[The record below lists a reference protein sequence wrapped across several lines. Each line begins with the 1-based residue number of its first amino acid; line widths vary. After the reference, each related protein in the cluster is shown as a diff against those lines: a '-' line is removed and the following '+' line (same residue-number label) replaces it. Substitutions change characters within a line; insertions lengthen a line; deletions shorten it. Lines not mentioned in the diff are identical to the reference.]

1 MNIIKTTSEL
11 SQFCDFAYNFDY
23 ITVDTEFLR
32 ERTYYPKLCLIQL
45 AIPGDQENSAVLIDP
60 LEENLDL
67 SPLYKLFLGSD
78 IVKVFHAAR
87 QDLEIFFH
95 DQNIIPSP
103 LFDTQLAAMVCGFG
117 EQVGYETL
125 VRSICKVNLDKSSR
139 FTDWSLRPLSNN
151 QQQYALA
158 DVTHLRQI
166 YEYLK
171 EQLKRNQRETWLE
184 EELNIL
190 KNPETYITRPN
201 EAWRRIKS
209 RSNSSK
215 FLAIVARLAEFR
227 EAYAQKNNIPRNRVL
242 KDDAL
247 MELASLKPKSFDD
260 LSRSRLLL
268 RDARKGKIAKGILDS
283 IKAAEDLKFEQVN
296 YVTKVPKSLNGN
308 SALSDMLRVLLKAK
322 SEQLG
327 VAAKLIANSSDLDSI
342 ASGERTV
349 PALSGWRHQIFG
361 REALEL
367 CDGKVGLVLQGKNI
381 TTIKIEFKASTRK

>member
-11 SQFCDFAYNFDY
+11 SKFCTYASKFDY
-23 ITVDTEFLR
+23 LTVDTEFLR

-45 AIPGDQENSAVLIDP
+45 AFPSDQEDNAVLVDP
-60 LEENLDL
+60 LDNQLDL
-67 SPLYKLFLGSD
+67 SPLYELFLNTNV
-78 IVKVFHAAR
+78 VKVFHAAR

-95 DQNIIPSP
+95 DKNIIPKP

-139 FTDWSLRPLSNN
+139 FTDWSLRPLTNS
-151 QQQYALA
+151 QKDYALA

-171 EQLKRNQRETWLE
+171 AELKQNKREGWVQ

-201 EAWRRIKS
+201 EAWKRIKT

-215 FLAIVARLAEFR
+215 FLGIVSKLAEFR
-227 EAYAQKNNIPRNRVL
+227 EKYAQQNDIPRNRVF

-247 MELASLKPKSFDD
+247 MEIASLKPKSFDE

-268 RDARKGKIAKGILDS
+268 RDARKGRIASGILDS
-283 IKAAEDLKFEQVN
+283 VKAAQVSNFEEVN
-296 YVTKVPKSLNGN
+296 KEVKLAKNLNGN
-308 SALSDMLRVLLKAK
+308 SALSEMLRVLLKAK
-322 SEQLG
+322 SEELG
-327 VAAKLIANSSDLDSI
+327 VAAKLIAISADLDSL

-349 PALSGWRHQIFG
+349 PALLGWRHKVFG
-361 REALEL
+361 KDALDL
-367 CDGKVGLVLQGKNI
+367 CDGKVGLFLDGKNI
-381 TTIKIEFKASTRK
+381 KTFKI

>member
-1 MNIIKTTSEL
+1 MKIIKTTSEL
-11 SQFCDFAYNFDY
+11 SQFCDYAYNFDY

-45 AIPGDQENSAVLIDP
+45 AIPGDQENRAVLIDP
-60 LEENLDL
+60 LEGNLDL
-67 SPLYKLFLGSD
+67 SPLYKLFLDSD

-95 DQNIIPSP
+95 DKNIIPSP

-171 EQLKRNQRETWLE
+171 EQLKRNERETWLE
-184 EELNIL
+184 EELNTL

-201 EAWRRIKS
+201 EAWKRIKS
-209 RSNSSK
+209 RSSSSK
-215 FLAIVARLAEFR
+215 FLGIVARLAEFR
-227 EAYAQKNNIPRNRVL
+227 ETYAQKNNIPRNRVL

-247 MELASLKPKSFDD
+247 VELASLKPKSFDD

-322 SEQLG
+322 SEELG
-327 VAAKLIANSSDLDSI
+327 VAAKLIANSSDLDSL

-349 PALSGWRHQIFG
+349 PALSGWRHQVFG

-381 TTIKIEFKASTRK
+381 RTIKI

>member
-1 MNIIKTTSEL
+1 MNIIETTSEL
-11 SQFCDFAYNFDY
+11 SKFCTYASKFDY
-23 ITVDTEFLR
+23 LTVDTEFLR

-45 AIPGDQENSAVLIDP
+45 AIPSDQEANAVLVDP
-60 LEENLDL
+60 LDNQLDL
-67 SPLYKLFLGSD
+67 SPLYELFLNTNV
-78 IVKVFHAAR
+78 VKVFHAAR

-95 DQNIIPSP
+95 DKNIIPKP

-139 FTDWSLRPLSNN
+139 FTDWSLRPLTNN
-151 QQQYALA
+151 QKDYALA
-158 DVTHLRQI
+158 DVTYLRQI

-171 EQLKRNQRETWLE
+171 SELKQNKREGWVQ

-201 EAWRRIKS
+201 EAWKRIKT

-215 FLAIVARLAEFR
+215 FLGIVSKLAEFR
-227 EAYAQKNNIPRNRVL
+227 EKFAQQNDIPRNRVF

-247 MELASLKPKSFDD
+247 MEIASLKPKSFDE

-268 RDARKGKIAKGILDS
+268 RDARKGRIASGILES
-283 IKAAEDLKFEQVN
+283 VKAAQVSNFEEVN
-296 YVTKVPKSLNGN
+296 KEVKLAKNLNGN
-308 SALSDMLRVLLKAK
+308 SALSEMLRVLLKAK
-322 SEQLG
+322 SEELG
-327 VAAKLIANSSDLDSI
+327 VAAKLIAISADLDSL

-349 PALSGWRHQIFG
+349 PALLGWRHKVFG
-361 REALEL
+361 KDALDL
-367 CDGKVGLVLQGKNI
+367 CDGKVGLFLDGKNI
-381 TTIKIEFKASTRK
+381 KTFKI

>member
-11 SQFCDFAYNFDY
+11 SQFCDYAYNFDY

-60 LEENLDL
+60 LERNLDL
-67 SPLYKLFLGSD
+67 SPLYKIFLDPD

-95 DQNIIPSP
+95 DKDIIPSP

-171 EQLKRNQRETWLE
+171 EQLKRNERETWLE

-215 FLAIVARLAEFR
+215 FLGIVARLAEFR
-227 EAYAQKNNIPRNRVL
+227 ETYAQKNNIPRNRVL

-296 YVTKVPKSLNGN
+296 YATKVPKSLNVN

-322 SEQLG
+322 SEELG

-349 PALSGWRHQIFG
+349 PALSGWRHRIFG

-367 CDGKVGLVLQGKNI
+367 CDGKVGLVLKGKNI
-381 TTIKIEFKASTRK
+381 TTIKI

>member
-11 SQFCDFAYNFDY
+11 SKFCAHASNFDY
-23 ITVDTEFLR
+23 LTVDTEFLR

-45 AIPGDQENSAVLIDP
+45 AIPSDQEANAVLVDP
-60 LEENLDL
+60 LDNQLDL
-67 SPLYKLFLGSD
+67 SPLYELFLNTNV
-78 IVKVFHAAR
+78 VKVFHAAR

-95 DQNIIPSP
+95 DKNIIPKP

-139 FTDWSLRPLSNN
+139 FTDWSLRPLTNS
-151 QQQYALA
+151 QKDYALA

-171 EQLKRNQRETWLE
+171 AELKQNKREGWVQ

-201 EAWRRIKS
+201 EAWKRIKT

-215 FLAIVARLAEFR
+215 FLGIVSKLAEFR
-227 EAYAQKNNIPRNRVL
+227 EKYAQQNDIPRNRVF

-247 MELASLKPKSFDD
+247 MEIASLKPKSFDE

-268 RDARKGKIAKGILDS
+268 RDARKGRIASGILDS
-283 IKAAEDLKFEQVN
+283 VKAAQVSNFEEVN
-296 YVTKVPKSLNGN
+296 KEVKLAKNLNGN
-308 SALSDMLRVLLKAK
+308 SALSEMLRVLLKAK
-322 SEQLG
+322 SEELG
-327 VAAKLIANSSDLDSI
+327 VAAKLIAISADLDSL

-349 PALSGWRHQIFG
+349 PALLGWRHKVFG
-361 REALEL
+361 KDALDL
-367 CDGKVGLVLQGKNI
+367 CDGKVGLFLDGKNI
-381 TTIKIEFKASTRK
+381 KTFKI

>member
-1 MNIIKTTSEL
+1 MNIVTTTPEL
-11 SQFCDFAYNFDY
+11 SQFCDYANNFDY

-32 ERTYYPKLCLIQL
+32 EKTYYPKLCLIQI
-45 AIPGDQENSAVLIDP
+45 AIPSDQENSAVLVDP
-60 LEENLDL
+60 LVGHLDL
-67 SPLYKLFLGSD
+67 TPLYELFLNTD
-78 IVKVFHAAR
+78 VVKVFHAAR
-87 QDLEIFFH
+87 QDVEIFFN
-95 DQNIIPSP
+95 DKKIIPNP

-125 VRSICKVNLDKSSR
+125 VRSICNVNLDKSSR
-139 FTDWSLRPLSNN
+139 FTDWSMRPLTKN

-166 YEYLK
+166 YEHLNEK
-171 EQLKRNQRETWLE
+171 LKRNGRETWLE
-184 EELNIL
+184 EELNTL

-201 EAWRRIKS
+201 EAWKRIKS
-209 RSNSSK
+209 RSKSSN
-215 FLAIVARLAEFR
+215 FLGILARLSEFR
-227 EAYAQKNNIPRNRVL
+227 ETYAQKNNIPRNRVV

-283 IKAAEDLKFEQVN
+283 VKAAEDLKFEKVN
-296 YVTKVPKSLNGN
+296 YVNKVTKSLNGN

-322 SEQLG
+322 SEELG

-349 PALSGWRHQIFG
+349 PALSGWRHQVFG

-381 TTIKIEFKASTRK
+381 KTIKV

>member
-11 SQFCDFAYNFDY
+11 SKFCTYASKFDY
-23 ITVDTEFLR
+23 LTVDTEFLR

-45 AIPGDQENSAVLIDP
+45 AIPSDQEANAVLVDP
-60 LEENLDL
+60 LDNQLDL
-67 SPLYKLFLGSD
+67 SPLYELFLNTNV
-78 IVKVFHAAR
+78 VKVFHAAR

-95 DQNIIPSP
+95 DKNIIPKP

-139 FTDWSLRPLSNN
+139 FTDWSLRPLTNS
-151 QQQYALA
+151 QKDYALA

-171 EQLKRNQRETWLE
+171 SELKQNKREGWVQ

-190 KNPETYITRPN
+190 KNPETYITRPD
-201 EAWRRIKS
+201 EAWKRIKT

-215 FLAIVARLAEFR
+215 FLGIVSKLAEFR
-227 EAYAQKNNIPRNRVL
+227 EKYAQQNDIPRNRVF

-247 MELASLKPKSFDD
+247 MEIASLKPKSFDE

-268 RDARKGKIAKGILDS
+268 RDARKGRIASGILES
-283 IKAAEDLKFEQVN
+283 VKAAQVSNFEEVN
-296 YVTKVPKSLNGN
+296 KEVKLAKNLNGN
-308 SALSDMLRVLLKAK
+308 SALSEMLRVLLKAK
-322 SEQLG
+322 SEELG
-327 VAAKLIANSSDLDSI
+327 VAAKLIAISADLDSL

-349 PALSGWRHQIFG
+349 PALLGWRHKVFG
-361 REALEL
+361 KDALDL
-367 CDGKVGLVLQGKNI
+367 CDGKVGLFLDGKNI
-381 TTIKIEFKASTRK
+381 KTFKI

>member
-11 SQFCDFAYNFDY
+11 SKFCTYASKFDY
-23 ITVDTEFLR
+23 LTVDTEFLR

-45 AIPGDQENSAVLIDP
+45 AISSDQEANAVLVDP
-60 LEENLDL
+60 LDNQLDL
-67 SPLYKLFLGSD
+67 SPLYELFLNSNV
-78 IVKVFHAAR
+78 VKVFHAAR

-95 DQNIIPSP
+95 DKSIIPNP

-139 FTDWSLRPLSNN
+139 FTDWSLRPLSDS
-151 QQQYALA
+151 QKDYALA

-171 EQLKRNQRETWLE
+171 SELKQNKREAWVQ

-201 EAWRRIKS
+201 EAWKRIKI

-215 FLAIVARLAEFR
+215 FLGIVSKLAEFR
-227 EAYAQKNNIPRNRVL
+227 EKYAQQNDIPRNRVF

-247 MELASLKPKSFDD
+247 MEIASLKPKSFDE

-268 RDARKGKIAKGILDS
+268 RDARKGKIASGILDS
-283 IKAAEDLKFEQVN
+283 VKAAQVSN
-296 YVTKVPKSLNGN
+296 FDEVSKEVKLAKNLNGN
-308 SALSDMLRVLLKAK
+308 SALSEMLRVLLKAK
-322 SEQLG
+322 AEELG
-327 VAAKLIANSSDLDSI
+327 VAAKLIAVSADLDSL

-349 PALSGWRHQIFG
+349 PALLGWRYKVFG
-361 REALEL
+361 KDALDL
-367 CDGKVGLVLQGKNI
+367 CDGKVGLFLEGKNI
-381 TTIKIEFKASTRK
+381 KTFKI

>member
-11 SQFCDFAYNFDY
+11 SKFCTHASKFDY
-23 ITVDTEFLR
+23 LTVDTEFLR

-45 AIPGDQENSAVLIDP
+45 AFPSDQEDNAVLVDP
-60 LEENLDL
+60 LDNQLDL
-67 SPLYKLFLGSD
+67 SPLYDLFLNSNV
-78 IVKVFHAAR
+78 VKVFHAAR

-95 DQNIIPSP
+95 DKNIIPNP

-139 FTDWSLRPLSNN
+139 FTDWSLRPLSDS
-151 QQQYALA
+151 QKDYALA

-171 EQLKRNQRETWLE
+171 SELKQNKREAWVQ

-201 EAWRRIKS
+201 EAWKRIKI

-215 FLAIVARLAEFR
+215 FLGIVSKLAEFR
-227 EAYAQKNNIPRNRVL
+227 EKYAQQNDIPRNRVF

-247 MELASLKPKSFDD
+247 MEIASLKPKSFDE

-268 RDARKGKIAKGILDS
+268 RDARKGRIASGILES
-283 IKAAEDLKFEQVN
+283 VKAAQVFNFEEVN
-296 YVTKVPKSLNGN
+296 KEVKLAKNLNGN
-308 SALSDMLRVLLKAK
+308 SALSEMLRVLLKAK
-322 SEQLG
+322 SEELG
-327 VAAKLIANSSDLDSI
+327 VAAKLIAISADLDSL

-349 PALSGWRHQIFG
+349 PALLGWRHKVFG
-361 REALEL
+361 KDALDL
-367 CDGKVGLVLQGKNI
+367 CDGKVGLFLDGKNI
-381 TTIKIEFKASTRK
+381 KTFKI

>member
-11 SQFCDFAYNFDY
+11 SKFCTYASKFDY
-23 ITVDTEFLR
+23 LTVDTEFLR

-45 AIPGDQENSAVLIDP
+45 AFHSDQEDNAVLVDP
-60 LEENLDL
+60 LDNQLDL
-67 SPLYKLFLGSD
+67 SPLYDLFLNSNV
-78 IVKVFHAAR
+78 VKVFHAAR

-95 DQNIIPSP
+95 DKSIIPNP

-139 FTDWSLRPLSNN
+139 FTDWSLRPLSDS
-151 QQQYALA
+151 QKDYALA

-171 EQLKRNQRETWLE
+171 SELKQNKREAWVQ

-201 EAWRRIKS
+201 EAWKRIKI

-215 FLAIVARLAEFR
+215 FLGIVSKLAEFR
-227 EAYAQKNNIPRNRVL
+227 EKYAQQNDIPRNRVF

-247 MELASLKPKSFDD
+247 MEIASLKPKSFDE

-268 RDARKGKIAKGILDS
+268 RDARKGRIASGILES
-283 IKAAEDLKFEQVN
+283 VKAAQVFNFEEVN
-296 YVTKVPKSLNGN
+296 KEVKLAKNLNGN
-308 SALSDMLRVLLKAK
+308 SALSEMLRVLLKAK
-322 SEQLG
+322 SEELG
-327 VAAKLIANSSDLDSI
+327 VAAKLIAISADLDCL

-349 PALSGWRHQIFG
+349 PALLGWRHKVFG
-361 REALEL
+361 KDALDL
-367 CDGKVGLVLQGKNI
+367 CDGKVGLFLDGKNI
-381 TTIKIEFKASTRK
+381 KTFKI

>member
-11 SQFCDFAYNFDY
+11 SQFCDYAYNFDY

-32 ERTYYPKLCLIQL
+32 ERTYYPKLCLIQI
-45 AIPGDQENSAVLIDP
+45 AIPGDQENSAVLVDP
-60 LEENLDL
+60 LEGNLDL
-67 SPLYKLFLGSD
+67 SPLYKIFLDSN

-95 DQNIIPSP
+95 DKNIIPSP

-171 EQLKRNQRETWLE
+171 EQLKRNGRETWLE

-215 FLAIVARLAEFR
+215 FLGILATLAEFR
-227 EAYAQKNNIPRNRVL
+227 ETYAQKNNIPRNRVL

-247 MELASLKPKSFDD
+247 MELASLKPKSFED
-260 LSRSRLLL
+260 LNRSRLLL

-283 IKAAEDLKFEQVN
+283 VKAAEDLKFEQVN

-308 SALSDMLRVLLKAK
+308 SALSDLLRVLLKAK
-322 SEQLG
+322 SEELG

-381 TTIKIEFKASTRK
+381 TTIKI

>member
-11 SQFCDFAYNFDY
+11 SKFCAHASKFDY
-23 ITVDTEFLR
+23 LTVDTEFLR

-45 AIPGDQENSAVLIDP
+45 AFPSDQEDNAVLVDP
-60 LEENLDL
+60 LDNQLDL
-67 SPLYKLFLGSD
+67 SPLYELFLNSNV
-78 IVKVFHAAR
+78 VKVFHAAR

-95 DQNIIPSP
+95 DKNIIPNP

-125 VRSICKVNLDKSSR
+125 VRSVCKVNLDKSSR
-139 FTDWSLRPLSNN
+139 FTDWSLRPLSDS
-151 QQQYALA
+151 QKDYALA

-171 EQLKRNQRETWLE
+171 SELKKNKREAWVQ

-201 EAWRRIKS
+201 EAWKRIKI

-215 FLAIVARLAEFR
+215 FLGIVSKLAEFR
-227 EAYAQKNNIPRNRVL
+227 EKYAQQNDIPRNRVF

-247 MELASLKPKSFDD
+247 MEIASLKPKSFDE

-268 RDARKGKIAKGILDS
+268 RDARKGSIASGILES
-283 IKAAEDLKFEQVN
+283 VKAAQVSNFEEVN
-296 YVTKVPKSLNGN
+296 KEVKLAKNLNGN
-308 SALSDMLRVLLKAK
+308 SALSEMLRVLLKAK
-322 SEQLG
+322 SEELG
-327 VAAKLIANSSDLDSI
+327 VAAKLIAISADLDSL

-349 PALSGWRHQIFG
+349 PALLGWRHKVFG
-361 REALEL
+361 KDALDL
-367 CDGKVGLVLQGKNI
+367 CNGKVGLFLDGKNI
-381 TTIKIEFKASTRK
+381 KTFKI

>member
-60 LEENLDL
+60 LEGNLDL
-67 SPLYKLFLGSD
+67 SPLYKLFLDSD

-171 EQLKRNQRETWLE
+171 EQLKRNQREAWLE

-227 EAYAQKNNIPRNRVL
+227 ETYAQKNNIPRNRVL

-322 SEQLG
+322 SEELG

-381 TTIKIEFKASTRK
+381 RTIKI

>member
-11 SQFCDFAYNFDY
+11 SQFCDYAYNFDY

-32 ERTYYPKLCLIQL
+32 ERTYYPKLCLIQI

-60 LEENLDL
+60 LGGNLDL
-67 SPLYKLFLGSD
+67 SPLYKIFLDSN

-95 DQNIIPSP
+95 DKNIIPSP

-139 FTDWSLRPLSNN
+139 FTDWSLRPLTKN

-171 EQLKRNQRETWLE
+171 EQLKRNGRETWLE

-215 FLAIVARLAEFR
+215 FLGIVARLAEFR
-227 EAYAQKNNIPRNRVL
+227 ETYAQKNNIPRNRVL

-260 LSRSRLLL
+260 LNRSRLLL

-283 IKAAEDLKFEQVN
+283 VKEAEDLKFEQVD
-296 YVTKVPKSLNGN
+296 YATKVPKSLNGN
-308 SALSDMLRVLLKAK
+308 SALSDLLRVLLKAK
-322 SEQLG
+322 SEELG

-381 TTIKIEFKASTRK
+381 TTIKI

>member
-11 SQFCDFAYNFDY
+11 SQFCDYAYNFDY

-32 ERTYYPKLCLIQL
+32 ERTYYPKLCLIQI

-60 LEENLDL
+60 LEGNLDL
-67 SPLYKLFLGSD
+67 SPLYKIFLDSN

-95 DQNIIPSP
+95 DKNIIPSP

-171 EQLKRNQRETWLE
+171 EQLKRNGRETWLE

-215 FLAIVARLAEFR
+215 FLGIVARLAEFR
-227 EAYAQKNNIPRNRVL
+227 ETYAQKNNIPRNRVL

-260 LSRSRLLL
+260 LNRSRLLL

-283 IKAAEDLKFEQVN
+283 VKAAEDLKFEQVN
-296 YVTKVPKSLNGN
+296 YATKVPKSLNGN
-308 SALSDMLRVLLKAK
+308 SALSDLLRVLLKAK
-322 SEQLG
+322 SEELG

-342 ASGERTV
+342 ASGDRTV

-381 TTIKIEFKASTRK
+381 TTIKI

>member
-11 SQFCDFAYNFDY
+11 SQFCDYAYNFDY

-45 AIPGDQENSAVLIDP
+45 AIPGDQENSAVLLDP
-60 LEENLDL
+60 LERNLDL
-67 SPLYKLFLGSD
+67 SPLYKIFLDPD

-95 DQNIIPSP
+95 DKDIIPSP

-139 FTDWSLRPLSNN
+139 FTDWSLRPLSNK

-171 EQLKRNQRETWLE
+171 EQLKRNERETWLE

-215 FLAIVARLAEFR
+215 FLGIVARLAEFR
-227 EAYAQKNNIPRNRVL
+227 ETYAQKNNIPRNRVL

-296 YVTKVPKSLNGN
+296 YATKVPKSLNVN

-322 SEQLG
+322 SEELG
-327 VAAKLIANSSDLDSI
+327 VAAKLIASSSDLDSI

-381 TTIKIEFKASTRK
+381 TTIKI

>member
-11 SQFCDFAYNFDY
+11 SKFCAHASKFDY
-23 ITVDTEFLR
+23 LTVDTEFLR

-45 AIPGDQENSAVLIDP
+45 AFPSDQEDNAVLVDP
-60 LEENLDL
+60 LDNQLDL
-67 SPLYKLFLGSD
+67 SPLYELFLNSNV
-78 IVKVFHAAR
+78 VKVFHAAR

-95 DQNIIPSP
+95 DKNIIPNP

-125 VRSICKVNLDKSSR
+125 VRSVCKVNLDKSSR
-139 FTDWSLRPLSNN
+139 FTDWSLRPLSDS
-151 QQQYALA
+151 QKDYALA

-171 EQLKRNQRETWLE
+171 SELKQNKREAWVQ

-201 EAWRRIKS
+201 EAWKRIKI

-215 FLAIVARLAEFR
+215 FLGIVSKLAEFR
-227 EAYAQKNNIPRNRVL
+227 EKYAQQNDIPRNRVF

-247 MELASLKPKSFDD
+247 MEIASLKPKSFDE

-268 RDARKGKIAKGILDS
+268 RDARKGRIASGILES
-283 IKAAEDLKFEQVN
+283 VKAAQVSNFEEVN
-296 YVTKVPKSLNGN
+296 KEVKLAKNLNGN
-308 SALSDMLRVLLKAK
+308 SALSEMLRVLLKAK
-322 SEQLG
+322 AEELG
-327 VAAKLIANSSDLDSI
+327 VAAKLIAVSADLDSL

-349 PALSGWRHQIFG
+349 PALLGWRHKVFG
-361 REALEL
+361 KDALDL
-367 CDGKVGLVLQGKNI
+367 CDGKVGLFLDGKNI
-381 TTIKIEFKASTRK
+381 KTFKI

>member
-45 AIPGDQENSAVLIDP
+45 AIPGDQENRAVLIDP
-60 LEENLDL
+60 LEGNLDL
-67 SPLYKLFLGSD
+67 SPLYKLFLDSD

-171 EQLKRNQRETWLE
+171 EQLKRNQREAWLE

-227 EAYAQKNNIPRNRVL
+227 ETYAQKNNIPRNRVL

-322 SEQLG
+322 SEELG

-381 TTIKIEFKASTRK
+381 RTIKI

>member
-45 AIPGDQENSAVLIDP
+45 AIPGDQENRAVLIDP
-60 LEENLDL
+60 LEGNLDL
-67 SPLYKLFLGSD
+67 SPLYKLFLDSD

-171 EQLKRNQRETWLE
+171 EQLKRNQREAWLE

-215 FLAIVARLAEFR
+215 FLAIVAKLAEFR
-227 EAYAQKNNIPRNRVL
+227 ETYAQKNNIPRNRVL

-283 IKAAEDLKFEQVN
+283 IKTAEDLKFEQVN

-322 SEQLG
+322 SEELG

-381 TTIKIEFKASTRK
+381 RTIKI

>member
-11 SQFCDFAYNFDY
+11 SKFCTYASKFDY
-23 ITVDTEFLR
+23 LTVDTEFLR

-45 AIPGDQENSAVLIDP
+45 AIPSDQEANAVLVDP
-60 LEENLDL
+60 LDNKLDL
-67 SPLYKLFLGSD
+67 SPLYELFLNSNV
-78 IVKVFHAAR
+78 VKVFHAAR

-95 DQNIIPSP
+95 DKNIIPNP

-139 FTDWSLRPLSNN
+139 FTDWSLRPLTDSQKN
-151 QQQYALA
+151 YALA

-171 EQLKRNQRETWLE
+171 SELKQNKREAWVQ

-201 EAWRRIKS
+201 EAWKRIKI

-215 FLAIVARLAEFR
+215 FLGIVSKLAEFR
-227 EAYAQKNNIPRNRVL
+227 EKYAQQNDIPRNRVF

-247 MELASLKPKSFDD
+247 MEIASLKPKSFDE

-268 RDARKGKIAKGILDS
+268 RDARKGRIASGILES
-283 IKAAEDLKFEQVN
+283 VKAAQVFNFEEVN
-296 YVTKVPKSLNGN
+296 KEVKLAKNLNGN
-308 SALSDMLRVLLKAK
+308 SALSEMLRVLLKAK
-322 SEQLG
+322 SEELG
-327 VAAKLIANSSDLDSI
+327 VAAKLIAISADLDSL

-349 PALSGWRHQIFG
+349 PALLGWRHKVFG
-361 REALEL
+361 KDALDL
-367 CDGKVGLVLQGKNI
+367 CDGKVGLFLDGKNI
-381 TTIKIEFKASTRK
+381 KTFKI

>member
-1 MNIIKTTSEL
+1 
-11 SQFCDFAYNFDY
+11 
-23 ITVDTEFLR
+23 
-32 ERTYYPKLCLIQL
+32 
-45 AIPGDQENSAVLIDP
+45 
-60 LEENLDL
+60 
-67 SPLYKLFLGSD
+67 
-78 IVKVFHAAR
+78 
-87 QDLEIFFH
+87 
-95 DQNIIPSP
+95 
-103 LFDTQLAAMVCGFG
+103 MVCGFG

-139 FTDWSLRPLSNN
+139 FTDWSLRPLSNK

-171 EQLKRNQRETWLE
+171 EQLKRNERETWLE

-215 FLAIVARLAEFR
+215 FLGIVARLAEFR
-227 EAYAQKNNIPRNRVL
+227 ETYAQKNNIPRNRVL

-268 RDARKGKIAKGILDS
+268 RDARKGKIAKGILCLLYTSPSPRDR
-283 IKAAEDLKFEQVN
+283 Q
-296 YVTKVPKSLNGN
+296 KSRMPS
-308 SALSDMLRVLLKAK
+308 SA
-322 SEQLG
+322 
-327 VAAKLIANSSDLDSI
+327 
-342 ASGERTV
+342 
-349 PALSGWRHQIFG
+349 
-361 REALEL
+361 
-367 CDGKVGLVLQGKNI
+367 
-381 TTIKIEFKASTRK
+381 

>member
-11 SQFCDFAYNFDY
+11 SKFCAHASKFDY
-23 ITVDTEFLR
+23 LTVDTEFLR

-45 AIPGDQENSAVLIDP
+45 AFPSDQEDNAVLVDP
-60 LEENLDL
+60 LDNQLDL
-67 SPLYKLFLGSD
+67 SPLYDLFLNSNV
-78 IVKVFHAAR
+78 VKVFHAAR

-95 DQNIIPSP
+95 DKNIIPNP

-125 VRSICKVNLDKSSR
+125 VRSVCKVNLDKSSR
-139 FTDWSLRPLSNN
+139 FTDWSLRPLSDS
-151 QQQYALA
+151 QKDYALA

-171 EQLKRNQRETWLE
+171 SELKQNKREAWVQ

-201 EAWRRIKS
+201 EAWKRIKI

-215 FLAIVARLAEFR
+215 FLGIVSKLAEFR
-227 EAYAQKNNIPRNRVL
+227 EKYAQQNDIPRNRVF

-247 MELASLKPKSFDD
+247 MEIASLKPKSFDE

-268 RDARKGKIAKGILDS
+268 RDARKGRIASGILES
-283 IKAAEDLKFEQVN
+283 VKAAQVSNFEEVN
-296 YVTKVPKSLNGN
+296 KEVKLAKNLNGN
-308 SALSDMLRVLLKAK
+308 SALSEMLRVLLKAK
-322 SEQLG
+322 SEELG
-327 VAAKLIANSSDLDSI
+327 VAAKLIAISADLDSL

-349 PALSGWRHQIFG
+349 PALLGWRHKVFG
-361 REALEL
+361 KDALDL
-367 CDGKVGLVLQGKNI
+367 CNGKVGLFLDGKNI
-381 TTIKIEFKASTRK
+381 KTFKI

>member
-11 SQFCDFAYNFDY
+11 SKFCTYASKFDY
-23 ITVDTEFLR
+23 LTVDTEFLR

-45 AIPGDQENSAVLIDP
+45 AIPSDQEANAVLVDP
-60 LEENLDL
+60 LDNQLDL
-67 SPLYKLFLGSD
+67 SPLYELFLNTNV
-78 IVKVFHAAR
+78 VKVFHAAR

-95 DQNIIPSP
+95 DKNIIPKP
-103 LFDTQLAAMVCGFG
+103 LYDTQLAAMVCGFG

-139 FTDWSLRPLSNN
+139 FTDWSLRPLTNS
-151 QQQYALA
+151 QKDYALA

-171 EQLKRNQRETWLE
+171 SELKQNKREGWVQ

-201 EAWRRIKS
+201 EAWKRIKT

-215 FLAIVARLAEFR
+215 FLGIVSKLAEFR
-227 EAYAQKNNIPRNRVL
+227 EKYAQQNDIPRNRVF

-247 MELASLKPKSFDD
+247 MEIASLKPKSFDE

-268 RDARKGKIAKGILDS
+268 RDARKGRIASGILES
-283 IKAAEDLKFEQVN
+283 VKAAQVSNFEEVN
-296 YVTKVPKSLNGN
+296 KEVKLAKNLNGN
-308 SALSDMLRVLLKAK
+308 SALSEMLRVLLKAK
-322 SEQLG
+322 SEELG
-327 VAAKLIANSSDLDSI
+327 VAAKLIAISADLDSL

-349 PALSGWRHQIFG
+349 PALLGWRHKVFG
-361 REALEL
+361 KDALDL
-367 CDGKVGLVLQGKNI
+367 CDGKVGLFLDGKNI
-381 TTIKIEFKASTRK
+381 KTFKI

>member
-11 SQFCDFAYNFDY
+11 SKFCAHASKFDY
-23 ITVDTEFLR
+23 LTVDTEFLR

-45 AIPGDQENSAVLIDP
+45 AFPSDQEENAVLVDP
-60 LEENLDL
+60 LDNQLDL
-67 SPLYKLFLGSD
+67 SPLYELFLNSNV
-78 IVKVFHAAR
+78 VKVFHAAR

-95 DQNIIPSP
+95 DKNIIPNP

-125 VRSICKVNLDKSSR
+125 VRSVCKVNLDKSSR
-139 FTDWSLRPLSNN
+139 FTDWSLRPLSDS
-151 QQQYALA
+151 QKDYALA

-171 EQLKRNQRETWLE
+171 SELKQNKREAWVQ

-201 EAWRRIKS
+201 EAWKRIKI

-215 FLAIVARLAEFR
+215 FLGIVSKLAEFR
-227 EAYAQKNNIPRNRVL
+227 EKYAQQNDIPRNRVF

-247 MELASLKPKSFDD
+247 MEIASLKPKSFDE

-268 RDARKGKIAKGILDS
+268 RDARKGRIASGILES
-283 IKAAEDLKFEQVN
+283 VKAAQVSNFEEVN
-296 YVTKVPKSLNGN
+296 KEVKLAKNLNGN
-308 SALSDMLRVLLKAK
+308 SALSEMLRVLLKAK
-322 SEQLG
+322 SEELG
-327 VAAKLIANSSDLDSI
+327 VAAKLIAISADLDSL

-349 PALSGWRHQIFG
+349 PALLGWRHKVFG
-361 REALEL
+361 KDALDL
-367 CDGKVGLVLQGKNI
+367 CNGKVGLFLDGKNI
-381 TTIKIEFKASTRK
+381 KTFKI

>member
-11 SQFCDFAYNFDY
+11 SKFCTYASKFDY
-23 ITVDTEFLR
+23 LTVDTEFLR

-45 AIPGDQENSAVLIDP
+45 AIPSDQEANAVLVDP
-60 LEENLDL
+60 LDNKLDL
-67 SPLYKLFLGSD
+67 SPLYELFLNSNV
-78 IVKVFHAAR
+78 VKVFHAAR

-95 DQNIIPSP
+95 DKSIIPNP

-139 FTDWSLRPLSNN
+139 FTDWSLRPLTDS
-151 QQQYALA
+151 QKDYALA

-171 EQLKRNQRETWLE
+171 SELKKNKREAWVQ

-201 EAWRRIKS
+201 EAWKRIKI

-215 FLAIVARLAEFR
+215 FLGIVSKLAEFR
-227 EAYAQKNNIPRNRVL
+227 EKYAQQNDIPRNRVF

-247 MELASLKPKSFDD
+247 MEIASLKPKSFDE

-268 RDARKGKIAKGILDS
+268 RDARKGKIASGILDS
-283 IKAAEDLKFEQVN
+283 VKAAQVSN
-296 YVTKVPKSLNGN
+296 FDEVSKEVKLAKNLNGN
-308 SALSDMLRVLLKAK
+308 SALSEMLRVLLKAK
-322 SEQLG
+322 SEELG
-327 VAAKLIANSSDLDSI
+327 VAAKLIAVSADLDSL

-349 PALSGWRHQIFG
+349 PALLGWRHKVFG
-361 REALEL
+361 KDALDL
-367 CDGKVGLVLQGKNI
+367 CDGKVGLFLDGKNI
-381 TTIKIEFKASTRK
+381 KTFKI

>member
-1 MNIIKTTSEL
+1 MDIIKTTSEL
-11 SQFCDFAYNFDY
+11 SQFCDYAYNFDY

-60 LEENLDL
+60 LEGNLDL
-67 SPLYKLFLGSD
+67 SPLYKIFLDSD

-95 DQNIIPSP
+95 DKNIIPSP
-103 LFDTQLAAMVCGFG
+103 LFDTQIAAMVCGFG

-171 EQLKRNQRETWLE
+171 EQLKRNERETWLE
-184 EELNIL
+184 EELDIL

-215 FLAIVARLAEFR
+215 FLGIVARLAEFR
-227 EAYAQKNNIPRNRVL
+227 ETYAQKNNIPRNRVL

-268 RDARKGKIAKGILDS
+268 RDARKGKIAKGIIDS
-283 IKAAEDLKFEQVN
+283 IKAAEDLKFEEVN
-296 YVTKVPKSLNGN
+296 YAIKVPKSLNFN

-322 SEQLG
+322 SEELG
-327 VAAKLIANSSDLDSI
+327 VAAKLIASSSDLDSI

-349 PALSGWRHQIFG
+349 PALFGWRHQIFG
-361 REALEL
+361 REALEM

-381 TTIKIEFKASTRK
+381 TTIKI

>member
-11 SQFCDFAYNFDY
+11 SQFCDYAYNFDY

-32 ERTYYPKLCLIQL
+32 ERTYYPKLCLIQI

-60 LEENLDL
+60 LEGNLDL
-67 SPLYKLFLGSD
+67 SPLYKIFLDSN

-95 DQNIIPSP
+95 DKNIIPSP

-139 FTDWSLRPLSNN
+139 FTDWSLRPLSKN

-171 EQLKRNQRETWLE
+171 EQLKRNGRETWLE

-215 FLAIVARLAEFR
+215 FLGIVARLAEFR
-227 EAYAQKNNIPRNRVL
+227 ETYAQKNNIPRNRVL

-260 LSRSRLLL
+260 LKRSRLLL

-283 IKAAEDLKFEQVN
+283 VKAAEDLKFEQVD
-296 YVTKVPKSLNGN
+296 YATKVPKSLNGN
-308 SALSDMLRVLLKAK
+308 SALSDLLRVLLKAK
-322 SEQLG
+322 SEELG

-381 TTIKIEFKASTRK
+381 TTIKI

>member
-11 SQFCDFAYNFDY
+11 SQFCDYAYNFDY

-60 LEENLDL
+60 LERNLDL
-67 SPLYKLFLGSD
+67 SPLYKIFLDPD

-95 DQNIIPSP
+95 DKDIIPSP

-139 FTDWSLRPLSNN
+139 FTDWSLRPLSNK

-171 EQLKRNQRETWLE
+171 EQLKRNERETWLE

-215 FLAIVARLAEFR
+215 FLGIVARLAEFR
-227 EAYAQKNNIPRNRVL
+227 ETYAQRNNIPRNRVL

-296 YVTKVPKSLNGN
+296 YATKVPKSLNVN

-322 SEQLG
+322 SEELG

-381 TTIKIEFKASTRK
+381 TTIKI

>member
-11 SQFCDFAYNFDY
+11 SQFCDYAYNFDY

-32 ERTYYPKLCLIQL
+32 ERTYYPKLCLIQI

-60 LEENLDL
+60 LEGNLDL
-67 SPLYKLFLGSD
+67 SPLYKIFLDSN

-95 DQNIIPSP
+95 DKNIIPSP

-158 DVTHLRQI
+158 DVTHLREI

-171 EQLKRNQRETWLE
+171 EQLKHNGRETWLE

-215 FLAIVARLAEFR
+215 FLGIVARLAEFR
-227 EAYAQKNNIPRNRVL
+227 ETYAQKNNIPRNRVL

-260 LSRSRLLL
+260 LNRSRLLL

-283 IKAAEDLKFEQVN
+283 VKAAEDLKFEQVN
-296 YVTKVPKSLNGN
+296 YATKVPKSLNGN
-308 SALSDMLRVLLKAK
+308 SALSDLLRVLLKAK
-322 SEQLG
+322 SEELG

-381 TTIKIEFKASTRK
+381 TTIKI

>member
-11 SQFCDFAYNFDY
+11 SKFCTYASKFDY
-23 ITVDTEFLR
+23 LTVDTEFLR

-45 AIPGDQENSAVLIDP
+45 AIPSDQEANAVLVDP
-60 LEENLDL
+60 LDNQLDL
-67 SPLYKLFLGSD
+67 SPLYELFLNTNV
-78 IVKVFHAAR
+78 VKVFHAAR

-95 DQNIIPSP
+95 DKNIIPKP

-139 FTDWSLRPLSNN
+139 FTDWSLRPLTNS
-151 QQQYALA
+151 QKDYALA

-171 EQLKRNQRETWLE
+171 SELKQNKREAWVQ

-201 EAWRRIKS
+201 EAWKRIKT

-215 FLAIVARLAEFR
+215 FLGIVSKLAEFR
-227 EAYAQKNNIPRNRVL
+227 EKYAQQNDIPRNRVF

-247 MELASLKPKSFDD
+247 MEIASLKPKSFDE

-268 RDARKGKIAKGILDS
+268 RDARKGRIASGILDS
-283 IKAAEDLKFEQVN
+283 VKAAQVSNFEEVN
-296 YVTKVPKSLNGN
+296 KEVKLAKNLNGN
-308 SALSDMLRVLLKAK
+308 SALSEMLRVLLKAK
-322 SEQLG
+322 SEELG
-327 VAAKLIANSSDLDSI
+327 VAAKLIAISADLDSL

-349 PALSGWRHQIFG
+349 PALLGWRHKVFG
-361 REALEL
+361 KDALDL
-367 CDGKVGLVLQGKNI
+367 CDGKVGLFLDGKNI
-381 TTIKIEFKASTRK
+381 KTFKI

>member
-11 SQFCDFAYNFDY
+11 SQFCQYANNFDY

-60 LEENLDL
+60 LEGNLDL
-67 SPLYKLFLGSD
+67 SPLYKLFLDSD

-95 DQNIIPSP
+95 DKNIIPSP

-171 EQLKRNQRETWLE
+171 EQLKRNERETWLE

-215 FLAIVARLAEFR
+215 FLGIVARLAEFR
-227 EAYAQKNNIPRNRVL
+227 ETYAQKNNIPRNRVL

-247 MELASLKPKSFDD
+247 VELASLKPKSFDD

-322 SEQLG
+322 SEELG
-327 VAAKLIANSSDLDSI
+327 VAAKLIANSTDLESL

-349 PALSGWRHQIFG
+349 AALSGWRLQVFG

-367 CDGKVGLVLQGKNI
+367 CDGKIGLVLQGKNI
-381 TTIKIEFKASTRK
+381 TTIKV

>member
-11 SQFCDFAYNFDY
+11 SQFCDYAYNFDY

-60 LEENLDL
+60 LEGNLDL
-67 SPLYKLFLGSD
+67 SPLYKIFLDSD

-95 DQNIIPSP
+95 DKNIIPSP

-171 EQLKRNQRETWLE
+171 EQLKRNGRESWLE

-215 FLAIVARLAEFR
+215 FLGIVARLAEFR
-227 EAYAQKNNIPRNRVL
+227 ETYAQKNNIPRNRVL

-260 LSRSRLLL
+260 LNRSRLLL

-283 IKAAEDLKFEQVN
+283 VKAAEDLKFEQVN
-296 YVTKVPKSLNGN
+296 YATKVPKSLNGN
-308 SALSDMLRVLLKAK
+308 SALSDLLRVLLKAK
-322 SEQLG
+322 SEELG

-381 TTIKIEFKASTRK
+381 TTIKI

>member
-11 SQFCDFAYNFDY
+11 SKFCTYASKFDY
-23 ITVDTEFLR
+23 LTVDTEFLR

-45 AIPGDQENSAVLIDP
+45 AIPSDQEANAVLVDP
-60 LEENLDL
+60 LDNKLDL
-67 SPLYKLFLGSD
+67 SPLYELFLNSNV
-78 IVKVFHAAR
+78 VKVFHAAR

-95 DQNIIPSP
+95 DKSIIPNP

-139 FTDWSLRPLSNN
+139 FTDWSLRPLTGS
-151 QQQYALA
+151 QKDYALA

-171 EQLKRNQRETWLE
+171 SELKKNKREAWVQ

-201 EAWRRIKS
+201 EAWKRIKI
-209 RSNSSK
+209 RSNSGK
-215 FLAIVARLAEFR
+215 FLGIVSKLAEFR
-227 EAYAQKNNIPRNRVL
+227 EKYAQQNDIPRNRVF

-247 MELASLKPKSFDD
+247 MEIASLKPKSFDE

-268 RDARKGKIAKGILDS
+268 RDARKGKIASGILDS
-283 IKAAEDLKFEQVN
+283 VKAAQVSN
-296 YVTKVPKSLNGN
+296 FDEVSKEVKIAKNLNGN
-308 SALSDMLRVLLKAK
+308 SALSEMLRVLLKAK
-322 SEQLG
+322 AEELG
-327 VAAKLIANSSDLDSI
+327 VAAKLIAVSADLDSL

-349 PALSGWRHQIFG
+349 PALLGWRHKVFG
-361 REALEL
+361 KDALDL
-367 CDGKVGLVLQGKNI
+367 CDGKVGLFLDGKNI
-381 TTIKIEFKASTRK
+381 KTFKI

>member
-1 MNIIKTTSEL
+1 MYIIKTTSEL
-11 SQFCDFAYNFDY
+11 LKFCTYASKFDY
-23 ITVDTEFLR
+23 LTVDTEFLR

-45 AIPGDQENSAVLIDP
+45 AIPSDQEANAVLVDP
-60 LEENLDL
+60 LDNKLDL
-67 SPLYKLFLGSD
+67 SPLYELFLNSNV
-78 IVKVFHAAR
+78 VKVFHAAR

-95 DQNIIPSP
+95 DKSIIPNP

-139 FTDWSLRPLSNN
+139 FTDWSLRPLTGS
-151 QQQYALA
+151 QKDYALA

-171 EQLKRNQRETWLE
+171 SELKKNKREAWVQ

-201 EAWRRIKS
+201 EAWKRIKI
-209 RSNSSK
+209 RSNSGK
-215 FLAIVARLAEFR
+215 FLGIVSKLAEFR
-227 EAYAQKNNIPRNRVL
+227 EKYAQQNDIPRNRVF

-247 MELASLKPKSFDD
+247 MEIASLKPKSFDE

-268 RDARKGKIAKGILDS
+268 RDARKGKIASGILDS
-283 IKAAEDLKFEQVN
+283 VKAAQVSN
-296 YVTKVPKSLNGN
+296 FDEVSKEVKLAKNLNGN
-308 SALSDMLRVLLKAK
+308 SALSEMLRVLLKAK
-322 SEQLG
+322 AEELG
-327 VAAKLIANSSDLDSI
+327 IAAKLIAVSADLDSL

-349 PALSGWRHQIFG
+349 PALLGWRHKVFG
-361 REALEL
+361 KDALDL
-367 CDGKVGLVLQGKNI
+367 CDGKVGLFLDGKNI
-381 TTIKIEFKASTRK
+381 KTFKIQL

>member
-11 SQFCDFAYNFDY
+11 SQFCDYAYNFDY

-60 LEENLDL
+60 LERNLDL
-67 SPLYKLFLGSD
+67 SPLYKIFLDPD
-78 IVKVFHAAR
+78 IEKVFHAAR

-95 DQNIIPSP
+95 DKNIIPSP

-139 FTDWSLRPLSNN
+139 FTDWSLRPLSNK

-171 EQLKRNQRETWLE
+171 EQLKRNERETWLE

-215 FLAIVARLAEFR
+215 FLGIVARLAEFR
-227 EAYAQKNNIPRNRVL
+227 ETYAQKNNIPRNRVL

-247 MELASLKPKSFDD
+247 MELASLKPKSLDD

-296 YVTKVPKSLNGN
+296 YATKVPKSLNVN

-322 SEQLG
+322 SEELG

-381 TTIKIEFKASTRK
+381 TTIKI

>member
-11 SQFCDFAYNFDY
+11 SKFCAHASKFDY
-23 ITVDTEFLR
+23 LTVDTEFLR

-45 AIPGDQENSAVLIDP
+45 AIPSDQEASAVLVDP
-60 LEENLDL
+60 LDNQLDL
-67 SPLYKLFLGSD
+67 SPLYDLFLNSNV
-78 IVKVFHAAR
+78 VKVFHAAR

-95 DQNIIPSP
+95 DKNIIPNP

-139 FTDWSLRPLSNN
+139 FTDWSLRPLSDS
-151 QQQYALA
+151 QKDYALA

-171 EQLKRNQRETWLE
+171 SELKQNKREAWVQ

-201 EAWRRIKS
+201 EAWKRIKI

-215 FLAIVARLAEFR
+215 FLGIVSKLAEFR
-227 EAYAQKNNIPRNRVL
+227 EKYAQQNDIPRNRVF

-247 MELASLKPKSFDD
+247 MEIASLKPKSFDE

-268 RDARKGKIAKGILDS
+268 RDARKGRIASGILES
-283 IKAAEDLKFEQVN
+283 VKAAQVFNFEEVN
-296 YVTKVPKSLNGN
+296 KEVKLAKNLNGN
-308 SALSDMLRVLLKAK
+308 SALSEMLRVLLKAK
-322 SEQLG
+322 SEELG
-327 VAAKLIANSSDLDSI
+327 VAAKLIAISADLDSL

-349 PALSGWRHQIFG
+349 PALLGWRHKVFG
-361 REALEL
+361 KDALDL
-367 CDGKVGLVLQGKNI
+367 CDGKVGLFLDGKNI
-381 TTIKIEFKASTRK
+381 KTFKI